1 MESPLEALL
10 IIIVVLLGAYWYNAM
25 QAHEQA
31 MRAARNGCERY
42 ALQLLDESVAME
54 RLRLKRDGSG
64 RIRFQRRYRFE
75 FLGADDGRSSG
86 WVELLGL
93 RVVAVQLQ
101 QAEGMMH
108 ELH

>member
-1 MESPLEALL
+1 MEALL
-10 IIIVVLLGAYWYNAM
+10 IIVVALLAAYWYNAM
-25 QAHEQA
+25 RAHEQA
-31 MRAARNGCERY
+31 LRAARNGCERY
-42 ALQLLDESVAME
+42 ALQLLDESIAMQ
-54 RLRLKRDGSG
+54 RLRLKRGGDG
-64 RIRFQRRYRFE
+64 RIRFHRLYRFE

-93 RVVAVQLQ
+93 RVIAVRLQ